1 MDGLPSVPT
10 QVLPLLQ
17 SESEVAL
24 ARIKSVPQGWVSV
37 IRCFAVVS
45 ANILLAGG
53 SEWRE
58 LDDLEVP
65 WSVQGSKHGPWNHQ
79 YNMFNLKMA
88 LNSLNFF
95 PLFKVKEW
103 RIGRF
108 VSINSTCFFFFGGDN
123 PKINF
128 SLHSI
133 ESWHNWRWMS
143 KGLSM
148 QLYACSTGS

>member
-10 QVLPLLQ
+10 EVLPLLQ

-37 IRCFAVVS
+37 IRCLAVVS
-45 ANILLAGG
+45 ANILLVGG

-79 YNMFNLKMA
+79 YNYNMFNLEMA
-88 LNSLNFF
+88 LNSLIFF
-95 PLFKVKEW
+95 HCSRWKSEGLDAIF
-103 RIGRF
+103 
-108 VSINSTCFFFFGGDN
+108 SINSTCFV
-123 PKINF
+123 
-128 SLHSI
+128 SLEAIIRRSTFR
-133 ESWHNWRWMS
+133 STP
-143 KGLSM
+143 LS
-148 QLYACSTGS
+148 LGTTSNATLCL

>member
-37 IRCFAVVS
+37 IRCLAVVS

-108 VSINSTCFFFFGGDN
+108 VSINSTCFFLWRRQSEDQLFA
-123 PKINF
+123 P
-128 SLHSI
+128 LH
-133 ESWHNWRWMS
+133 WV
-143 KGLSM
+143 LA
-148 QLYACSTGS
+148 QLEMNEQRSFNATLCL

>member
-37 IRCFAVVS
+37 IRCLAVVS
-45 ANILLAGG
+45 AHILLVGG

-65 WSVQGSKHGPWNHQ
+65 
-79 YNMFNLKMA
+79 
-88 LNSLNFF
+88 
-95 PLFKVKEW
+95 
-103 RIGRF
+103 
-108 VSINSTCFFFFGGDN
+108 
-123 PKINF
+123 
-128 SLHSI
+128 
-133 ESWHNWRWMS
+133 
-143 KGLSM
+143 
-148 QLYACSTGS
+148 